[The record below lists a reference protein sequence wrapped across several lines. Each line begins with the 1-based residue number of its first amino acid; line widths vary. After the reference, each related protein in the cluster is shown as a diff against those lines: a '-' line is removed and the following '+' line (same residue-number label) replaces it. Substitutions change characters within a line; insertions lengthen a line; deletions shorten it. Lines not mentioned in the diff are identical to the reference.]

1 MRISACQMIS
11 GIDPEQNVLDAVNL
25 ISASA
30 DSGADLVVLPENF
43 ALMAGDAANLGIAE
57 AVGEGPIQDAVRM
70 AAMRCGLWVVAG
82 SIPLKGKDATHYT
95 QSSLVFDP
103 EGNIAAR
110 YDRIHLFRL
119 QNKTEFYDERIYIEP
134 GKSPVTFRMTTWD
147 GESFSVGL
155 SLGFDLRFPEL
166 FRGLSQPD
174 LIVLP
179 ATFTEMTGRAHWA
192 TLLAARAIENQCF
205 TVGCN
210 ACGQAG
216 PIVFGGG
223 SVILDPW
230 GRTLAEC
237 GPSEDRCTADCDPR
251 LAAEVRAALPVF
263 ADRRPTL
270 YRI

>member
-147 GESFSVGL
+147 GESFSL
-155 SLGFDLRFPEL
+155 ASRSASTCAFPN
-166 FRGLSQPD
+166 SS
-174 LIVLP
+174 
-179 ATFTEMTGRAHWA
+179 
-192 TLLAARAIENQCF
+192 AAF
-205 TVGCN
+205 
-210 ACGQAG
+210 
-216 PIVFGGG
+216 
-223 SVILDPW
+223 
-230 GRTLAEC
+230 
-237 GPSEDRCTADCDPR
+237 PS
-251 LAAEVRAALPVF
+251 
-263 ADRRPTL
+263 PTS
-270 YRI
+270 

>member
-179 ATFTEMTGRAHWA
+179 ATFTEMTRHREPVLRRSGRPRRTPCLRQAH
-192 TLLAARAIENQCF
+192 LGPLQNHRRLGRHGERARLRD
-205 TVGCN
+205 GH
-210 ACGQAG
+210 
-216 PIVFGGG
+216 
-223 SVILDPW
+223 
-230 GRTLAEC
+230 R
-237 GPSEDRCTADCDPR
+237 DRQHRAQPARERPKHASRAR
-251 LAAEVRAALPVF
+251 LAHDLLN
-263 ADRRPTL
+263 T
-270 YRI
+270 

>member
-57 AVGEGPIQDAVRM
+57 AVGEGPIQ
-70 AAMRCGLWVVAG
+70 
-82 SIPLKGKDATHYT
+82 
-95 QSSLVFDP
+95 DP

-205 TVGCN
+205 VAAAAQGGHH
-210 ACGQAG
+210 ACGRRTWGHSRIIDAWG
-216 PIVFGGG
+216 GMVSELASGTGIVIGNIER
-223 SVILDPW
+223 SQLENVRSTLPALAS
-230 GRTLAEC
+230 RTI
-237 GPSEDRCTADCDPR
+237 
-251 LAAEVRAALPVF
+251 
-263 ADRRPTL
+263 
-270 YRI
+270 Y

>member
-1 MRISACQMIS
+1 MAEYEVVREVQNLCANNQMRDVFFDEI
-11 GIDPEQNVLDAVNL
+11 ETDAPVEWIRREVKGKEVNL
-25 ISASA
+25 TVDRKA
-30 DSGADLVVLPENF
+30 DGSMITLALGGLDVLFVVSQWP
-43 ALMAGDAANLGIAE
+43 
-57 AVGEGPIQDAVRM
+57 
-70 AAMRCGLWVVAG
+70 
-82 SIPLKGKDATHYT
+82 
-95 QSSLVFDP
+95 
-103 EGNIAAR
+103 AR
-110 YDRIHLFRL
+110 RAFHLR
-119 QNKTEFYDERIYIEP
+119 
-134 GKSPVTFRMTTWD
+134 
-147 GESFSVGL
+147 
-155 SLGFDLRFPEL
+155 
-166 FRGLSQPD
+166 
-174 LIVLP
+174 
-179 ATFTEMTGRAHWA
+179 
-192 TLLAARAIENQCF
+192 TLLTARAIENQCF